1 MREKIRAE
9 RRTQVFDLVPEDPRD
24 VLMLHALMKI
34 DEGNRL
40 IQEAIELLQQLDDER
55 AH

>member
-1 MREKIRAE
+1 MREKLRTE